1 MGGSRQPRLTRRP
14 TTGSSASGRVS
25 GIGCGGGVSS
35 RRIHL
40 IAWSGDVVLRQLVR
54 PSAGLDSPYGCL
66 TEVDPKAR
74 CLIEVGPRCPFVLRW
89 RVCWS
94 ASRGGEVGL
103 GRCWCWWRV
112 SEQLDGSWPCWLAV
126 CSTLVRRPGVGGRP
140 GAVAAQAL
148 GGPPRVDGLLGVPG
162 GGRHAGPA
170 GRWTGARA
178 RGRGVQQPAVGRG
191 AGGPA
196 PGRSTAAPP
205 RTSAASWLA
214 SRAPASRSRMRRTT
228 CGSWPARRPRRRPVP
243 AAPQLLGQPAL
254 MVACSKRRSVPAR
267 HVPARRRRLTEDRRR
282 VERVGGLGPLA
293 GLHPPAAAAAA
304 TDRTAT
310 RAPRPAPAPPDIR
323 SPPVPGS
330 APRRGRASMPAPH
343 PSRPGRGAP
352 ERAGGAGAGGR
363 TRLAPAAQ
371 VGPGSPLEHGAAWRL
386 APSAAPPPHRAAAR
400 CVLEPFAL
408 GPAAAGSRRRA
419 ARVSASSRLLR
430 LAQPGVLV
438 LKPGQTPAQPARAC
452 RPRPVC
458 SPWPPSTR
466 APKATTATPS
476 LKNPRSQDGAACP
489 WRSPPRSG

>member
-1 MGGSRQPRLTRRP
+1 MGAGGRPRLTRRP

-40 IAWSGDVVLRQLVR
+40 IAWSGDVVLQQLVR

-178 RGRGVQQPAVGRG
+178 RGRGVQQPAVGGERV
-191 AGGPA
+191 AWPPGGRPRLH
-196 PGRSTAAPP
+196 PG
-205 RTSAASWLA
+205 
-214 SRAPASRSRMRRTT
+214 
-228 CGSWPARRPRRRPVP
+228 PRRRAGWRP
-243 AAPQLLGQPAL
+243 G
-254 MVACSKRRSVPAR
+254 
-267 HVPARRRRLTEDRRR
+267 RRRR
-282 VERVGGLGPLA
+282 G
-293 GLHPPAAAAAA
+293 
-304 TDRTAT
+304 
-310 RAPRPAPAPPDIR
+310 
-323 SPPVPGS
+323 
-330 APRRGRASMPAPH
+330 
-343 PSRPGRGAP
+343 
-352 ERAGGAGAGGR
+352 
-363 TRLAPAAQ
+363 
-371 VGPGSPLEHGAAWRL
+371 
-386 APSAAPPPHRAAAR
+386 
-400 CVLEPFAL
+400 
-408 GPAAAGSRRRA
+408 
-419 ARVSASSRLLR
+419 
-430 LAQPGVLV
+430 
-438 LKPGQTPAQPARAC
+438 PARAG
-452 RPRPVC
+452 V
-458 SPWPPSTR
+458 
-466 APKATTATPS
+466 AV
-476 LKNPRSQDGAACP
+476 QDAAHHLWVLACP
-489 WRSPPRSG
+489 ATASPARFRQRRSRWASQR